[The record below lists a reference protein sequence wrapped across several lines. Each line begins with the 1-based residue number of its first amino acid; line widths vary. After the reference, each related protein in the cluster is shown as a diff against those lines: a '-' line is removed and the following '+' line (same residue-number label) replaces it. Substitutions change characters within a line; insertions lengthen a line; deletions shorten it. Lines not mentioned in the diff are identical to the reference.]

1 MCKSK
6 KKLTKMMN
14 VYMFLVS
21 IRDEKEIPYPSLPC
35 PPPTITPITTT
46 IMNLFR
52 PSSYYKKKK
61 NTDKKK
67 PK

>member
-1 MCKSK
+1 
-6 KKLTKMMN
+6 MMN

-52 PSSYYKKKK
+52 SPTY
-61 NTDKKK
+61 NQKKK
-67 PK
+67 PKSKKKKKINKN

>member
-1 MCKSK
+1 
-6 KKLTKMMN
+6 MMN

-35 PPPTITPITTT
+35 PPPPITPITTT

-52 PSSYYKKKK
+52 PSSYYQKKKRK
-61 NTDKKK
+61 
-67 PK
+67 

>member
-1 MCKSK
+1 
-6 KKLTKMMN
+6 
-14 VYMFLVS
+14 MFLVS

-52 PSSYYKKKK
+52 PSSYYKKKTK
-61 NTDKKK
+61 MKKK
-67 PK
+67 KKKDKQKLKKQ

>member
-1 MCKSK
+1 
-6 KKLTKMMN
+6 MMN

-46 IMNLFR
+46 IMNLFK
-52 PSSYYKKKK
+52 PSSHYQKKTPKK
-61 NTDKKK
+61 QKEKINKNKQKKQ
-67 PK
+67 

>member
-1 MCKSK
+1 
-6 KKLTKMMN
+6 
-14 VYMFLVS
+14 MFLVS

-52 PSSYYKKKK
+52 SPTY
-61 NTDKKK
+61 NQKKK
-67 PK
+67 PKSKKKKKINKN